1 MKKNNKESNT
11 YIKAMKI
18 RIVPICNIEEE
29 NLRDKYYK
37 ELYQYL
43 RDSIW
48 AQNAALNY
56 GLAMTRDAY
65 VLHKSEDKIKDIYFK

>member
-18 RIVPICNIEEE
+18 KIIPICDIKEE

-56 GLAMTRDAY
+56 QKLWSCYD
-65 VLHKSEDKIKDIYFK
+65 